1 MYSSFLGLGTPT
13 SSNAYVL
20 MMCCGNGWR
29 QFMVWTG
36 ASSASG
42 ANLALNTWYHMA
54 LTVAGPGPG
63 QVKAYLNGTLAFT
76 LDGNP
81 AVTSSRFSI
90 GNDAHAEWLD
100 GSAAAV
106 KIYDAVLTPAEIATE
121 MGVATPVRTAGLNAW
136 YPLQSAGA
144 ATTDGSGNG
153 RTLTLAGALT
163 TDAAG
168 PPVPSLTAVTTL
180 EDTPLT
186 GTLLATDVN
195 GDPLTFSIV
204 TNGTK
209 GAATITNASTGA
221 YTYTP
226 NPNANG
232 LDSFT
237 FKAND
242 GFLDSNVATIVLS
255 ITPVNDAPV
264 AVNGTAA
271 VLAGST
277 VAGSVVATDADSS
290 TLTYTIVSN
299 GAKGI
304 ATVNAATGAYAYTA
318 NPNASGTD
326 TFQFRANDGTV
337 NSNTGTITVSITP
350 VNFAPVATSSGAPT
364 AAVRF
369 DARSRTSS
377 CARRICR
384 P

>member
-1 MYSSFLGLGTPT
+1 MRTTNLPPVTSFTMMGWFKLASDSHAYTTFLGLSHPT
-13 SSNAYVL
+13 SSNAYLL

-29 QFMVWTG
+29 QLAVWTG
-36 ASSASG
+36 TQFASG
-42 ANLALNTWYHMA
+42 PNLALNTWYHLA
-54 LTVAGPGPG
+54 LTVAGSGPG

-81 AVTSSRFSI
+81 AVTSERFSI
-90 GNDAHAEWLD
+90 GNDSHVEWFD

-106 KIYDAVLTPAEIATE
+106 KLYDTVLTPVEIATE
-121 MGVATPVRTAGLNAW
+121 MALATPVRTAALNAW

-153 RTLTLAGALT
+153 RTLTLAGALA

-186 GTLLATDVN
+186 GTLLASDLN

-209 GAATITNASTGA
+209 GTATITNASTGA

-232 LDSFT
+232 TDSVT

-264 AVNGTAA
+264 AVNG
-271 VLAGST
+271 
-277 VAGSVVATDADSS
+277 
-290 TLTYTIVSN
+290 
-299 GAKGI
+299 
-304 ATVNAATGAYAYTA
+304 
-318 NPNASGTD
+318 
-326 TFQFRANDGTV
+326 R
-337 NSNTGTITVSITP
+337 
-350 VNFAPVATSSGAPT
+350 
-364 AAVRF
+364 RCWRE
-369 DARSRTSS
+369 ARSPARSWRPTRT
-377 CARRICR
+377 ARR
-384 P
+384 